1 MSKTTLYIA
10 THKLFIPPKIFCY
23 KPIAIG
29 KKQNW
34 LPYLKDNY
42 GKNIAEK
49 NPYYCELTALYWIWK
64 NDCSEYVGLMHFHR
78 YFYDDKYITKSEIN
92 ILLEKYDMIVPTPI
106 LFDCN
111 IYEQYK
117 SVHYVKDLELA
128 CQEILKRDNTYKK
141 AIEQTLNQHK
151 FYIGNMFITSRDI
164 LEEYLDFLFPI
175 LFNLEQKI
183 PYLQYSIYNKRVF
196 GFLAERIFNIYVRKN
211 NLHLKE
217 YPIKDTLSMEE
228 QNLKRERILKSLDFD
243 NQQGR

>member
-1 MSKTTLYIA
+1 ME
-10 THKLFIPPKIFCY
+10 FW
-23 KPIAIG
+23 KP
-29 KKQNW
+29 
-34 LPYLKDNY
+34 
-42 GKNIAEK
+42 E
-49 NPYYCELTALYWIWK
+49 
-64 NDCSEYVGLMHFHR
+64 
-78 YFYDDKYITKSEIN
+78 
-92 ILLEKYDMIVPTPI
+92 
-106 LFDCN
+106 
-111 IYEQYK
+111 
-117 SVHYVKDLELA
+117 